1 MFGYIQKDYSLKSLT
16 QDELDGLISTLN
28 GCLFRNLWEVSTR
41 CPDSKHIGKVLSKVK
56 QDVPISSGD
65 LDLILACL
73 EERRNA
79 LLKAKSALVGFEP
92 DLLPLLDCSKGVLD
106 LKVALVTIRE
116 NI

>member
-28 GCLFRNLWEVSTR
+28 GCLFRNFWEVSTR

-79 LLKAKSALVGFEP
+79 LLKAKSELVGFGP
-92 DLLPLLDCSKGVLD
+92 DLLLLLDCSKGVLD

>member
-28 GCLFRNLWEVSTR
+28 GCLFRNLWEASTR

-65 LDLILACL
+65 LDLILACP

-79 LLKAKSALVGFEP
+79 LLKAKSALVGFGP
-92 DLLPLLDCSKGVLD
+92 DLLLLLDCSKGVLD